1 MRAEE
6 RLLLAFQVGLI
17 QPQAPRA
24 RQVLREVVR
33 REVRQM
39 GQRLAVR
46 PLEDQRLVGQVVVLP
61 EQRLADLAALQE
73 QPLLV
78 KRPQVLVLER
88 VIRTLLTP

>member
-46 PLEDQRLVGQVVVLP
+46 PLEDQRLVGHVVVLP
-61 EQRLADLAALQE
+61 EQRLAALQE
-73 QPLLV
+73 QTPIV

-88 VIRTLLTP
+88 AIRTLLTP

>member
-61 EQRLADLAALQE
+61 EQRLAALQE
-73 QPLLV
+73 QTPIV

-88 VIRTLLTP
+88 AIRTLLTP